1 MFHAQVCARQHLHAL
16 TLVARPKTA
25 PRRHGLPLRACVP
38 RPGVC
43 TSAPLHLYS
52 PCASEDRA
60 TTAGLGPASVCPTL
74 RCVHV
79 SIYSRRGGGQ
89 GGMPLPRACFVD
101 CLTVGPLYQRGPA
114 QVGLLCMRGPGGRVT
129 SQARGWA
136 GLRVRGG
143 LPAGWSD
150 PNLSGPGDVGRVED
164 PQSYV
169 VGRARRAASSSTVSA

>member
-1 MFHAQVCARQHLHAL
+1 
-16 TLVARPKTA
+16 
-25 PRRHGLPLRACVP
+25 
-38 RPGVC
+38 
-43 TSAPLHLYS
+43 
-52 PCASEDRA
+52 
-60 TTAGLGPASVCPTL
+60 
-74 RCVHV
+74 
-79 SIYSRRGGGQ
+79 
-89 GGMPLPRACFVD
+89 MPLPRACFVD

-129 SQARGWA
+129 SQARRWA